1 MSSDS
6 PTDRELLL
14 EILSRLRSIEE
25 SLGIAYKSDIG
36 NPNRSGGRREEGP
49 IVPATA
55 AASEPSTVV
64 RGRTPQPPQFEPQG
78 PMPVKSKDHPTYS
91 SEPED

>member
-36 NPNRSGGRREEGP
+36 NPNRSGGRREREPMSSCHGFSQRT
-49 IVPATA
+49 IYRRAGTD
-55 AASEPSTVV
+55 AST
-64 RGRTPQPPQFEPQG
+64 TP
-78 PMPVKSKDHPTYS
+78 V
-91 SEPED
+91 